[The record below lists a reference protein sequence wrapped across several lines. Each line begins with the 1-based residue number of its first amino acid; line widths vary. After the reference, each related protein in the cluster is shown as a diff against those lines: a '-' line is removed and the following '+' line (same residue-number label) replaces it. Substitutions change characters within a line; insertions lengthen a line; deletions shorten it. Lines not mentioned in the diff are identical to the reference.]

1 MSSNLV
7 DETAIRKFTEVLHA
21 RAAAALAEVD
31 RPGVLQL
38 CSLTPDDRGLCTQAF
53 CVGDVDAMTKAAIVS
68 AKAGR
73 NVYVEGR
80 TVTPGL
86 RPEERGKADAT
97 VGVFAFVVDRDA
109 DRGKAGRLINGDA
122 SAVVET
128 SNGNTHEWLFL
139 SRALNAAAAKT
150 IGASIRKACAA
161 DDCSGVV
168 TGCYRL
174 PGTPNFPDAKKR
186 VRGRSI
192 GSTCLLR
199 VTDKVWSIDDLGVAF
214 PSINNPKLKAAKV
227 QPSEKPAGLLNGREP
242 THSAPQKHTIVELKV
257 RAKVSLRMDRS
268 RQFQAAVAAAAH
280 AGMPPDDLE
289 ALMRQHPEGCAGKY
303 LKGGDRLRQ
312 EIDRSYAKVKQPSS
326 EETIAADPDAD
337 GAVLLDDIHA
347 FLARFVVYP
356 SQEAQTAHT
365 LWVAHTHLMD
375 TWDSTPRL
383 AFLSAEPE
391 SGKTRALEVSNLLVP
406 NPVDAINVSAAYL
419 FRKVAADKPTV
430 LFDEIDTVF
439 CTRNGAAGN
448 NEDIR
453 GLLNAGHRRG
463 ATAGRCVVHGN
474 TVMTEEL
481 PAYAAVA
488 LAGLGDLPDTIL
500 SRAIIIR
507 MNRRAPGE
515 RVEPFRARLH
525 TAAGHALR
533 DRLVA
538 WAKGARFTGW
548 PTLPAEVTD
557 RAADCWEPLVA
568 VADLAGGRWPVTAR
582 DAAVA
587 LVARLADDRR
597 EVSYG
602 LRLLADMR
610 IVLGSE
616 EAKTTVAILDRLQKL
631 DESPWNDIRG
641 KPLTDRGL
649 AVRLRAYGIEP
660 RTLRVG
666 GATPRGYR
674 REDFTDAWA
683 RYLPPYPK

>member
-1 MSSNLV
+1 MPNNLI
-7 DETAIRKFTEVLHA
+7 DETTIRKFTKVLHA
-21 RAAAALAEVD
+21 RATAALAEVG

-38 CSLTPDDRGLCTQAF
+38 CSLAPDDRLCTQAF
-53 CVGDVDAMTKAAIVS
+53 SIGDVDAMVKAAIVS
-68 AKAGR
+68 AEAGR

-80 TVTPGL
+80 IVTPGL

-97 VGVFAFVVDRDA
+97 IAVFAFVVDRDA

-128 SNGNTHEWLFL
+128 SSGNTHEWLFL

-150 IGASIRKACAA
+150 IGVTIRKACGA
-161 DDCSGVV
+161 DDCTGVV

-186 VRGRSI
+186 TRGR
-192 GSTCLLR
+192 TVVTTRLLR
-199 VTDKVWSIDDLGVAF
+199 VTNKVWSVDDLTTAF
-214 PSINNPKLKAAKV
+214 PSIASPKSKTAGV
-227 QPSEKPAGLLNGREP
+227 QASEKPTDALNGGGP
-242 THSAPQKHTIVELKV
+242 TRSVPQKHTVVTLKV
-257 RAKVSLRMDRS
+257 RAKVSAKMDRS
-268 RQFQAAVAAAAH
+268 RQFQAAVAAAVR
-280 AGMPPDDLE
+280 AGMSAEDLE
-289 ALMRQHPEGCAGKY
+289 ALMRQYPDGCAAKY

-312 EIDRSYAKVKQPSS
+312 EIDRSYAKVKQPGD

-356 SQEAQTAHT
+356 SQEAHTAHT

-439 CTRNGAAGN
+439 CSRNGAAGN

-474 TVMTEEL
+474 AVLTEEL
-481 PAYAAVA
+481 PADACASV
-488 LAGLGDLPDTIL
+488 
-500 SRAIIIR
+500 
-507 MNRRAPGE
+507 RRTGCKQ
-515 RVEPFRARLH
+515 
-525 TAAGHALR
+525 
-533 DRLVA
+533 A
-538 WAKGARFTGW
+538 WGW
-548 PTLPAEVTD
+548 
-557 RAADCWEPLVA
+557 
-568 VADLAGGRWPVTAR
+568 GK
-582 DAAVA
+582 
-587 LVARLADDRR
+587 RR
-597 EVSYG
+597 EFFRRRNG
-602 LRLLADMR
+602 
-610 IVLGSE
+610 
-616 EAKTTVAILDRLQKL
+616 
-631 DESPWNDIRG
+631 RG
-641 KPLTDRGL
+641 G
-649 AVRLRAYGIEP
+649 
-660 RTLRVG
+660 
-666 GATPRGYR
+666 
-674 REDFTDAWA
+674 
-683 RYLPPYPK
+683 

>member
-1 MSSNLV
+1 MPSNLIN
-7 DETAIRKFTEVLHA
+7 ETTIRKFTEVLHA
-21 RAAAALAEVD
+21 RAAAALAEID

-38 CSLTPDDRGLCTQAF
+38 CSLAPDDRLCTQAF
-53 CVGDVDAMTKAAIVS
+53 SIGDVDAMAKAAIVS
-68 AKAGR
+68 AEAGR

-80 TVTPGL
+80 IVTPGL

-122 SAVVET
+122 SVVVET
-128 SNGNTHEWLFL
+128 SSGNTHEWLFL
-139 SRALNAAAAKT
+139 SHALNAAAAKA
-150 IGASIRKACAA
+150 IGVSIRKACGA
-161 DDCSGVV
+161 DDCTGVV

-186 VRGRSI
+186 ARGRTI
-192 GSTCLLR
+192 VPTRLVR
-199 VTDKVWSIDDLGVAF
+199 VTDKVWSVDDLSAAF
-214 PSINNPKLKAAKV
+214 PSIADLKSKAGKAP
-227 QPSEKPAGLLNGREP
+227 PSEKPASSLNGGGP
-242 THSAPQKHTIVELKV
+242 TRTTPQKHTLVELKV
-257 RAKVSLRMDRS
+257 RAKVSAKMDRS
-268 RQFQAAVAAAAH
+268 RQFQAAVAAAIH
-280 AGMPPDDLE
+280 AGMTAEVLE
-289 ALMRQHPEGCAGKY
+289 ALMRKYPEGCAAKY
-303 LKGGDRLRQ
+303 LNGGDRLRQ
-312 EIDRSYAKVKQPSS
+312 EIDRSYAKVKQPSN
-326 EETIAADPDAD
+326 EETIATDPDAD

-356 SQEAQTAHT
+356 SQEAHTAHT

-439 CTRNGAAGN
+439 CSRNGTAGN

-463 ATAGRCVVHGN
+463 ATAGRCVMHGN
-474 TVMTEEL
+474 IVMTEEL

-500 SRAIIIR
+500 SRAIIVR

-533 DRLVA
+533 DRLAA
-538 WAKGARFTGW
+538 WAKGARFAGW

-557 RAADCWEPLVA
+557 RAADCWEPLIA
-568 VADLAGGRWPVTAR
+568 VADLAGGRWPAAAR
-582 DAAVA
+582 AAAVA

-610 IVLGSE
+610 TVLGTE
-616 EAKTTVAILDRLQKL
+616 DIKTTVAILDKLQKL

-649 AVRLRAYGIEP
+649 AMRLRAYGIEP
-660 RTLRVG
+660 RTLRIG

-674 REDFTDAWA
+674 REDFIDAWA
-683 RYLPPYPK
+683 RYLPPIP